1 MKKRLVSILLA
12 VLLIAVAFVG
22 CGEKK
27 AESGQLENIVT
38 ELKTLYG
45 DNYLPTDRMDETL
58 LTDLYGVN
66 KEDVKEAVVEGSMIS
81 MHVDV
86 FVGVEAAEGKAEAV
100 ETALAQYRQTLI
112 EDTMQYPM
120 NMLKIEAST
129 VLRVDDYVFF
139 IMLGGYND
147 EFSEDEEKT
156 LEFFKEQTKKGV
168 DKINQLLGK

>member
-1 MKKRLVSILLA
+1 MKKIVSILLA
-12 VLLIAVAFVG
+12 MVFVATVFVG

-45 DNYLPTDRMDETL
+45 ENYLPTDRMDETM
-58 LTDLYGVN
+58 LTDIYGVN
-66 KEDVKEAVVEGSMIS
+66 KDDVKEFIIEGSMIS

-100 ETALAQYRQTLI
+100 ETALTQYRQTLI

-120 NMLKIEAST
+120 NMLKIEASK

-147 EFSEDEEKT
+147 EFSDDETKT
-156 LEFFKEQTKKGV
+156 LEFFKEQSQKGV